1 MQNSTTDLRTNPEI
15 GKLPIVIKGIKF
27 TNREFDIIACI
38 VHMRGSSKMASLLS
52 ISPRTCETHVLNIM
66 RKISCNSREGIVD
79 FIEKSNHS
87 FLLRK
92 HYQSLLAQFD
102 FGKRL
107 GSISAFVGSKTCH
120 IIYSSSK
127 SKNHENFVY
136 DFVNHL
142 KLCGI
147 KTIVHNAYEESVIT
161 DELQEHVVYLVSHEE
176 ENKNPFNQLRNKALQ
191 NQNLFTFLLLDKV
204 SLKLP
209 QELEKCSLQKTAE
222 NYHELFLETV
232 KRILWDRKFDRELLD
247 FQAKPISEEVQQEWP
262 KNLVVTKSKS
272 LNSTW
277 KDILKAK
284 KVPSLIIA
292 ILGITLLFFI
302 IDKSQKVMKSLVA
315 QDVKAD
321 LLIPVESVLL
331 SRSELLSQ
339 IDDKLKGKEGIQTI
353 ALVGI
358 GGAGKTTLARRYA
371 KQKKVNLVWEI
382 NAETKG
388 SLIGSFEALAQTLCK
403 TEEDKNAL
411 EEAQDIKNSA
421 KREERILFFVKD
433 KLKSLDNWF
442 LIYDNVENYTTIQK
456 WFPCDPTSWGN
467 GRIIVTT
474 RDGNLQNNVHINSAI
489 HIGELEPAEKLHLF
503 MKIMKDGASLK
514 LTDEQKNAAEK
525 FLTHIPPF
533 PLDVSVTAYYLK
545 TTNLP
550 YEKYL
555 NCLKE
560 HHKDFTTTQEAIL
573 KEVGDYTKTRRDI
586 ITLSLKKLIETHK
599 DFAELLLLISLLDS
613 QNIPRDLLEG
623 YKNSAVIDNF
633 IHHLK
638 KHSLITTQPDVFSSI
653 STLSIHRNTQESILD
668 YLMKGGI

>member
-1 MQNSTTDLRTNPEI
+1 
-15 GKLPIVIKGIKF
+15 
-27 TNREFDIIACI
+27 
-38 VHMRGSSKMASLLS
+38 
-52 ISPRTCETHVLNIM
+52 
-66 RKISCNSREGIVD
+66 
-79 FIEKSNHS
+79 
-87 FLLRK
+87 
-92 HYQSLLAQFD
+92 
-102 FGKRL
+102 
-107 GSISAFVGSKTCH
+107 
-120 IIYSSSK
+120 
-127 SKNHENFVY
+127 
-136 DFVNHL
+136 
-142 KLCGI
+142 
-147 KTIVHNAYEESVIT
+147 
-161 DELQEHVVYLVSHEE
+161 
-176 ENKNPFNQLRNKALQ
+176 
-191 NQNLFTFLLLDKV
+191 
-204 SLKLP
+204 
-209 QELEKCSLQKTAE
+209 
-222 NYHELFLETV
+222 
-232 KRILWDRKFDRELLD
+232 
-247 FQAKPISEEVQQEWP
+247 
-262 KNLVVTKSKS
+262 
-272 LNSTW
+272 
-277 KDILKAK
+277 
-284 KVPSLIIA
+284 
-292 ILGITLLFFI
+292 
-302 IDKSQKVMKSLVA
+302 MKYLVA

-442 LIYDNVENYTTIQK
+442 LIYDNVENFTTIQK

-573 KEVGDYTKTRRDI
+573 KEVGEHF
-586 ITLSLKKLIETHK
+586 KLQHDTEKSVGVAYAT
-599 DFAELLLLISLLDS
+599 
-613 QNIPRDLLEG
+613 
-623 YKNSAVIDNF
+623 
-633 IHHLK
+633 
-638 KHSLITTQPDVFSSI
+638 
-653 STLSIHRNTQESILD
+653 
-668 YLMKGGI
+668 